1 MKIQQL
7 TYVGSKQYE
16 LISLIALILV
26 SLTVALILYVLIQN
40 ETDKLF
46 RTKFLQDV
54 TQRIRK
60 QI

>member
-1 MKIQQL
+1 MKIQQI

-16 LISLIALILV
+16 LISVIALMLV
-26 SLTVALILYVLIQN
+26 SLIIVFILYALIQN

-46 RTKFLQDV
+46 RTKFLQVV

-60 QI
+60 HV